1 MSNAIDISFIIP
13 VSNKAPV
20 LPYVIENLSKQ
31 IGHFVPEFIFVD
43 DASLDAS
50 IQVIRENVKKYHLK
64 NVQVIENKEQKGLA
78 FRINQGILKANG
90 DFLFF
95 MDAGDILAIDA
106 VHHMYERLIISGA
119 DMARGFFELSGQKP
133 EKVIDFEL
141 KSPISCFISTH
152 PLGTLLAQR
161 HIKRLG
167 ILARY
172 ETVIR
177 SGGADSSLYMD
188 DISLT
193 LNLARVSKK

>member
-90 DFLFF
+90 DFLFSW
-95 MDAGDILAIDA
+95 MLAIFWPL
-106 VHHMYERLIISGA
+106 MPCIICMNA
-119 DMARGFFELSGQKP
+119 
-133 EKVIDFEL
+133 
-141 KSPISCFISTH
+141 
-152 PLGTLLAQR
+152 
-161 HIKRLG
+161 
-167 ILARY
+167 
-172 ETVIR
+172 
-177 SGGADSSLYMD
+177 
-188 DISLT
+188 
-193 LNLARVSKK
+193 